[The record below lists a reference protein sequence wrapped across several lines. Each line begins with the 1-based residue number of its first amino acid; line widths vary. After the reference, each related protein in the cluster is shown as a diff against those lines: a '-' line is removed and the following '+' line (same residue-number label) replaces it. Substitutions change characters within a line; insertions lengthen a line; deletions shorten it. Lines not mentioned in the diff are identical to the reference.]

1 MCRFLLRGASLC
13 WFDPAYQGNSV
24 GFDVVGLEDF
34 VAMGLVFWVNRN
46 GDVERNHCV
55 GVKDFLVEW
64 G

>member
-1 MCRFLLRGASLC
+1 
-13 WFDPAYQGNSV
+13 
-24 GFDVVGLEDF
+24 VVGLEDF

-55 GVKDFLVEW
+55 GAKDFLVEW